1 MSSGKY
7 VIANPQHG
15 IFTRSGHFIV
25 LRGLTSDGKIL
36 VADPNKEN
44 TISGNQACSH
54 GGGGCTTI
62 SADASSMKDLNGDG
76 KISYTENSAGF
87 TDDQIM
93 SAGAVRAMWVISKDD
108 IRA

>member
-1 MSSGKY
+1 MAG
-7 VIANPQHG
+7 N
-15 IFTRSGHFIV
+15 
-25 LRGLTSDGKIL
+25 TS
-36 VADPNKEN
+36 
-44 TISGNQACSH
+44 
-54 GGGGCTTI
+54 I